1 MGSTLDI
8 RSRKRPGRPS
18 DKGVI
23 NLAGDVLRDIV
34 VLLHAELR
42 LLRAE
47 ISEKLRLTA
56 LSAALIGA
64 GALLLAAT
72 IVLLLQAAIAALVAY
87 GIAWP
92 LAILIVATA
101 ALLLGVG
108 LIWFGVNNFRLNRLA
123 PSRTLNQLEKDTTV
137 VKHEANE

>member
-34 VLLHAELR
+34 ALLHAELR

-123 PSRTLNQLEKDTTV
+123 PSKTLNQLEKDTTV